1 MESRCATRRCWSL
14 KQAIRPVTRWQSP
27 PGSASPKQSTG
38 PFDSS
43 WSRGG
48 LTSRPPRPPDR
59 PVRPV
64 RPLVP
69 PALDI
74 FPRAPQRE
82 AESAPAGR
90 SADLVLAKG
99 CQPAHPELKPCQKG
113 RERGRRGLIPES
125 GRQPCF
131 GRGGEALVRVESPV
145 HHLNHSEAHPQVRF
159 DGSSY
164 RIARQIEAL
173 AAGPGGPPSRC
184 PGCA

>member
-27 PGSASPKQSTG
+27 PGSASPKLSTG

-59 PVRPV
+59 PVRP
-64 RPLVP
+64 LVP

-82 AESAPAGR
+82 AESAQERVAGAAQQIARARR

-145 HHLNHSEAHPQVRF
+145 HHL
-159 DGSSY
+159 
-164 RIARQIEAL
+164 
-173 AAGPGGPPSRC
+173 
-184 PGCA
+184 